1 MKLSAGRIRSI
12 NRAIAG
18 GTFYSTNKALP
29 SQVPNL
35 TYTRVVFV
43 PAFRA

>member
-18 GTFYSTNKALP
+18 GTFYDAYKDLP
-29 SQVPNL
+29 SQVPSL